1 MSDLPSL
8 RFTEQVVTEAMRL
21 YPPAWGFGREV
32 LADCEIGGYV
42 IPAGTTII
50 IRPWVLH
57 RDPRH
62 FEHPTEFR
70 PERWRA
76 TLPAGCRASPISRS
90 AAGLASASETG
101 LP

>member
-76 TLPAGCRASPISRS
+76 TLPAFTSSLIAPTVSSIGTEGSTRCW
-90 AAGLASASETG
+90 
-101 LP
+101 